1 MRKMERTNKI
11 SFCANFQ
18 KYIEIQFQFCGY
30 KVTFVRVTT
39 EVSHGEQ
46 NVMYWNIPM
55 CCWLGH
61 VLSENEFEAEAIL
74 TIKCSDVK
82 KSTSIFGSRMNWGLK
97 HIKADLSTIARHCM
111 YVVISL
117 FLHKIKGK
125 AVCTVYTDRCFF
137 VDFVKLEVKMDIEMY
152 PPVHYEI
159 AECYLK
165 LLVIK

>member
-1 MRKMERTNKI
+1 MEREKKKKMERTNKI

-97 HIKADLSTIARHCM
+97 HIKADLSTRARHFIWFLYCPILTKSKEKLSAQ
-111 YVVISL
+111 YIWTGVFSLISWSW
-117 FLHKIKGK
+117 K
-125 AVCTVYTDRCFF
+125 
-137 VDFVKLEVKMDIEMY
+137 
-152 PPVHYEI
+152 
-159 AECYLK
+159 
-165 LLVIK
+165 